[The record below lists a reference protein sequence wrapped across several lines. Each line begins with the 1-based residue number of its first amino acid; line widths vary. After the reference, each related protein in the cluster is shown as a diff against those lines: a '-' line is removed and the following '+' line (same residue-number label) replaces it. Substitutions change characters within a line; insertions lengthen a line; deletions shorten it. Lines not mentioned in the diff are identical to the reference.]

1 MSVEMCSQKPS
12 QREYHYKKLYN
23 HEIEFKKDIML
34 SKPIKVYLVSLAE
47 RKSLDRWIDE
57 ELRKVL
63 EWPVPL
69 KSTKHS

>member
-1 MSVEMCSQKPS
+1 MCSQKPS
-12 QREYHYKKLYN
+12 QREYHYKRLYN
-23 HEIEFKKDIML
+23 HEIEFKKGIML

-47 RKSLDRWIDE
+47 RKSLDRWIDK